1 VHAVLAGLPPSTFQL
16 RLSQLYQTRLFFSH
30 YAVSPLWTKLWCR
43 GYPTPLKTKKEYLPK
58 FAQIGDAQGQA
69 YPPREHEG

>member
-1 VHAVLAGLPPSTFQL
+1 VHAVLAGLPPSTFQP

-43 GYPTPLKTKKEYLPK
+43 GYPTPLKAKKEYLPK
-58 FAQIGDAQGQA
+58 FAQIGDAQG
-69 YPPREHEG
+69 